1 MKTLKFISLLKSER
15 GFQLTELMVGGAILA
30 GVALASAQMFQG
42 QNTAQRSISSEQNLT
57 IIHQGL
63 VKKLNSTG
71 TCNATMQAAGLVGQ
85 PLAGN
90 KTFTRIAQCGA
101 NCNEGGGDLDHR
113 AADVTVAGVDQDIM
127 RAGDFIDDKEV
138 WRVVSIQHA
147 SANTRTTSGAII
159 LKVTY
164 EMDPRLTNGATKR
177 ITKDLVVNG
186 RFENGVFQE
195 CLSAQESSINNLQND
210 YCKSLNYGSIDSTG
224 GGSGQMA
231 FWNPET
237 QQCEIG
243 VNKDCSAQG
252 LMVDGIDSTGEVKCR
267 DIITPNGA
275 QALQQ
280 HATPKSCT
288 SGQQAVLKV
297 ISSTGALEI
306 ICQ

>member
-1 MKTLKFISLLKSER
+1 MKTLNVINLLKAER
-15 GFQLTELMVGGAILA
+15 GFSVTEIMVGGAILA

-42 QNTAQRSISSEQNLT
+42 QNTAQRSISSEQSLT

-90 KTFTRIAQCGA
+90 KTFTRIAQCDA

-113 AADVTVAGVDQDIM
+113 ASDVTVAGTDKDILSV
-127 RAGDFIDDKEV
+127 GNFVDDKEV
-138 WRVVSIQHA
+138 WRVANIQHA
-147 SANTRTTSGAII
+147 SSTTRTTSGAVI
-159 LKVTY
+159 LRVTY
-164 EMDPRLTNGATKR
+164 EMDPRLTQGAVKR
-177 ITKDLVVNG
+177 ISKDLVVNA

-210 YCKSLNYGSIDSTG
+210 FCKSLNYGEIDSTG

-243 VNKDCSAQG
+243 ANKDCSAQG
-252 LMVDGIDSTGEVKCR
+252 LMVDGIDSKGEVKCR

-280 HATPKSCT
+280 HANPKSCT